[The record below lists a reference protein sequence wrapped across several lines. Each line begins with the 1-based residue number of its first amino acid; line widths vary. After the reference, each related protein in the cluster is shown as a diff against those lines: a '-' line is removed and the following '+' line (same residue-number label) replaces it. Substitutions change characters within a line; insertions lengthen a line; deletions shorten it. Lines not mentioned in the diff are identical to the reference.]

1 MLKVGEGMNILEEHD
16 RPSDHRSEEEGM
28 DMVSI
33 HMVEV
38 EGMDMIAERPSKER
52 LEMEGMNIE

>member
-1 MLKVGEGMNILEEHD
+1 VGEGMNILEEHD

-52 LEMEGMNIE
+52 LEMEGMNTE